1 MTPKDLSDLI
11 KNRLDVD
18 ALDMTPAESA
28 SFAGIDPD
36 TVQHW
41 FDGERLS
48 GHAQFLSF
56 LESIGVHLVAYRIT
70 IPRK

>member
-11 KNRLDVD
+11 KNRLDAD
-18 ALDMTPAESA
+18 ALNMSPAEA
-28 SFAGIDPD
+28 AAFAGIDPD

-41 FDGERLS
+41 FDGERLD
-48 GHAQFLSF
+48 GHAKFVSF
-56 LESIGVHLVAYRIT
+56 LESIGVHLIAHRIT